1 MRQERKV
8 GVLHRLG
15 LFKPD
20 SSGNTFMWWE
30 KPRRFDGNGAKENL
44 RGLWQGDKRLQRIAG
59 PYLPRATDVIFQKGI
74 YRWTGLGRQIE
85 QKRQKRTKQNLIH

>member
-44 RGLWQGDKRLQRIAG
+44 RGLWQGDKRL
-59 PYLPRATDVIFQKGI
+59 
-74 YRWTGLGRQIE
+74 
-85 QKRQKRTKQNLIH
+85 